1 MPALPLPSPEQRL
14 IRTFTGRAEQPIR
27 TVFLTAV
34 QAAQLAI
41 VLSDLLYVIERGGG
55 DADLRAVIQIDTML
69 GKLDVDLTPLLEST
83 LFRATAAAEPVF
95 AESMGFEPLDLGI
108 FRRDAIVAARTQ
120 VGTLIQG
127 IDFGR
132 LNPLTGAR
140 SRGQLEVV
148 RDLIAQGYETG
159 RPYQQTA
166 TLVKDVIGLDDR
178 RATALAR
185 YQSELEAQ
193 GYSGK
198 ELAGLVA
205 KERRRK
211 LKSRALAISKTES
224 VRAGAIAQDTIW
236 EEAVNAGQLDPAV
249 WEQEFLAEPRS
260 FDPKVC
266 PSRICPQLHLKR
278 APIGGEFLPGIFGEP
293 LHPWCG
299 CSRRLRRKR

>member
-1 MPALPLPSPEQRL
+1 MPAPFPGPEQRL
-14 IRTFTGRAEQPIR
+14 IRVYTGRAEQPIR

-41 VLSDLLYVIERGGG
+41 VLSDLLNVIERGGG

-69 GKLDVDLTPLLEST
+69 GKLDVDLTPLLETT
-83 LFRATAAAEPVF
+83 LFRAASAAEPVF
-95 AESMGFEPLDLGI
+95 AGAMGVEPLDLAV

-127 IDFGR
+127 IEIGR

-140 SRGQLEVV
+140 SRGQLEIV
-148 RDLIAQGYETG
+148 RDLIAQGYESG

-166 TLVKDVIGLDDR
+166 TLIRDVIGLDDR

-185 YQSELEAQ
+185 YQAELEAE
-193 GYSGK
+193 GYEGR
-198 ELAGLVA
+198 ELESLVS

-211 LKSRALAISKTES
+211 LKSRSLAISKTES
-224 VRAGAIAQDTIW
+224 IRAASIAQDMIW
-236 EEAVNAGQLDPAV
+236 EEGVNAGQIDRNV
-249 WEQEFLAEPRS
+249 WEQEFVAEPRS

-266 PSRICPQLHLKR
+266 PSRICPELHLKR
-278 APIGGEFLPGIFGEP
+278 APIGGEFRPGISGP
-293 LHPWCG
+293 PVHPF
-299 CSRRLRRKR
+299 CSCAVRLRRKR